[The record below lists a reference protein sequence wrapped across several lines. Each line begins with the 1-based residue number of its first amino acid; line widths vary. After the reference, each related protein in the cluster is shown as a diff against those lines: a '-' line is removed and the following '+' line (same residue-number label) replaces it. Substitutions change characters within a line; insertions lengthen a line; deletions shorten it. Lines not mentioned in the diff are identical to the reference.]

1 MLITYVSVAVC
12 LASFVALLISRSS
25 PRSKI
30 RLRNR
35 AIVAPRAR
43 AAGTEAGAGAG
54 SVIA

>member
-35 AIVAPRAR
+35 AIVAPALALPEPKPEPEPDR
-43 AAGTEAGAGAG
+43 
-54 SVIA
+54 